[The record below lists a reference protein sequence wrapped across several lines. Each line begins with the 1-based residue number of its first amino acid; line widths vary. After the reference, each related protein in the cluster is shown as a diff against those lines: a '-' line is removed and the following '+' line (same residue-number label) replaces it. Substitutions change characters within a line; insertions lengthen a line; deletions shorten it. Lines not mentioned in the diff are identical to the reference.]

1 MASPLTVAS
10 IEKLKPDPQRR
21 REIPDARMPGLY
33 LIIQPTG
40 AKSWAVRY
48 RYAGRSRKF
57 TIGPYPAFD
66 LAAARQEASQALQQ
80 AQRGGDPACE
90 KRLERQT
97 ARLRGA
103 DGAPDNFE
111 SLVRLFI
118 ERYAKKK
125 NRGWQ
130 KIARVL
136 GLVVPNDE
144 PDTLAVRTGDRPGL
158 VAKWGERK
166 IGDIRK
172 VDVILLLDDIADRA
186 PVQANRTLSHLR
198 KIFNWAIER
207 DLIAVNPCAGVKPP
221 GTEIMRVRKLTGDK
235 QTGNDDELKAIW
247 RTAAATSWP
256 FGPILQLLILTGQRR
271 GEVAGMRWSELDLD
285 NKLWTIP
292 AERAKNKTTHM
303 VPLSEAAVEIISRV
317 PRVKNV
323 DMVFSTTG
331 SSTVS
336 GFSRAKRRLD
346 KATGIRD
353 WRLHDLRRTVA
364 SGMQRLGIKLEVTEK
379 VLNHRSGSFGGIVG
393 VYQQHDYADE
403 TRAAL
408 DAWGRFVIALA
419 SDKPAANVVALHKA
433 HT

>member
-1 MASPLTVAS
+1 
-10 IEKLKPDPQRR
+10 
-21 REIPDARMPGLY
+21 
-33 LIIQPTG
+33 
-40 AKSWAVRY
+40 
-48 RYAGRSRKF
+48 
-57 TIGPYPAFD
+57 
-66 LAAARQEASQALQQ
+66 
-80 AQRGGDPACE
+80 
-90 KRLERQT
+90 
-97 ARLRGA
+97 
-103 DGAPDNFE
+103 
-111 SLVRLFI
+111 
-118 ERYAKKK
+118 
-125 NRGWQ
+125 
-130 KIARVL
+130 
-136 GLVVPNDE
+136 VVSDDE

-221 GTEIMRVRKLTGDK
+221 GTEIVRVRRLTGDK
-235 QTGNDDELKAIW
+235 QTGNDDELRAIW
-247 RTAAATSWP
+247 RTAAATPWP

-303 VPLSEAAVEIISRV
+303 VPLSEAAVEIILRV

-331 SSTVS
+331 TSTVS

-408 DAWGRFVIALA
+408 EAWARFVIALA
-419 SDKPAANVVALHKA
+419 SDKPANNVVALRG
-433 HT
+433 